1 MNEDSRQLETLLN
14 GYRNTALIYLAAKLG
29 LADLFDGE
37 SRSSAELAQA
47 LAAHAPSLRRVL
59 RGLVALGVCSEEDDG
74 RFGLTPLGRCL
85 QTGAPGSLRCLAVLC
100 GEESV
105 GAWCGLLHS
114 VMTGEPAFHHVFG
127 MSQWEHRMQNPEMNE
142 FFNKWLGEAT
152 AAVTGAIL
160 ATYDFSAFATIAD
173 VGGGH
178 GALLAAI
185 LKAYPSASGMLF
197 DQPHVVSGARS
208 CIETAGVAARC
219 RIEGGSFFERIPEGA
234 DAIILKS
241 IIHDWDDEKGLAI
254 LRNCHRALKRQGRL
268 LLIERVMPARTDE
281 APEVIMRDVHMMAVT
296 GGRERNEDEF
306 RALLTGAGFRLM
318 RIIPTP
324 SGFSII
330 EGLHP

>member
-1 MNEDSRQLETLLN
+1 M
-14 GYRNTALIYLAAKLG
+14 
-29 LADLFDGE
+29 
-37 SRSSAELAQA
+37 
-47 LAAHAPSLRRVL
+47 
-59 RGLVALGVCSEEDDG
+59 VCG
-74 RFGLTPLGRCL
+74 
-85 QTGAPGSLRCLAVLC
+85 GA
-100 GEESV
+100 
-105 GAWCGLLHS
+105 
-114 VMTGEPAFHHVFG
+114 
-127 MSQWEHRMQNPEMNE
+127 
-142 FFNKWLGEAT
+142 
-152 AAVTGAIL
+152 
-160 ATYDFSAFATIAD
+160 
-173 VGGGH
+173 
-178 GALLAAI
+178 
-185 LKAYPSASGMLF
+185 
-197 DQPHVVSGARS
+197 HVVSGARS
-208 CIETAGVAARC
+208 FIETAGVAARC